1 MSKNKITKYV
11 IQITSNKRNTKYQ
24 DVAYIKLKSKYNELD
39 NDMKIE
45 ILEAIIRWGREEI
58 NNIHPEQE

>member
-1 MSKNKITKYV
+1 MSKNKSTKYV

-45 ILEAIIRWGREEI
+45 ILEAIMRWGREEI

>member
-1 MSKNKITKYV
+1 MSKNKSTKYV
-11 IQITSNKRNTKYQ
+11 IQITSNKKNTKYQ
-24 DVAYIKLKSKYNELD
+24 DVAYIKLKSKYNELN

-45 ILEAIIRWGREEI
+45 ILEAIMRWGREEI

>member
-45 ILEAIIRWGREEI
+45 ILEAIMRWGREEI

>member
-1 MSKNKITKYV
+1 MSKNKSTKYV
-11 IQITSNKRNTKYQ
+11 IQITSNKKNTKYQ

-45 ILEAIIRWGREEI
+45 ILEAIMRWGREEI